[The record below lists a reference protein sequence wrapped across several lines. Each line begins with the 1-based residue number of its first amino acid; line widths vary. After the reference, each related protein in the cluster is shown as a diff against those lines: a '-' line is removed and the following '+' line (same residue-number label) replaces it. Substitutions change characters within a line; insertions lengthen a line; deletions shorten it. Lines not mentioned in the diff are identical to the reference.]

1 MANHYTNKVTCFA
14 CNYNCQLINGSAE
27 PIYHCNLKK
36 AISWPDNNIYFRE
49 GLHHLLFREET
60 RIFCR
65 GHIFLDF
72 SLYNIRYF
80 TNRDWIQ
87 LLKSLG
93 LKVIIICDPIMAP
106 LAAFWYLQESIIYT
120 ILFAKN
126 VFNELGSIS
135 TYPASK
141 YITKENT
148 SIKALN
154 NLEFKF
160 ISLILN
166 GNSIKRIS
174 TILNVNLKKSYNI
187 YQSICRKM
195 GVDLKLI
202 LRLHC

>member
-106 LAAFWYLQESIIYT
+106 LAAFVPPRIQSIYRFSLPKT
-120 ILFAKN
+120 FSMN
-126 VFNELGSIS
+126 WE
-135 TYPASK
+135 
-141 YITKENT
+141 
-148 SIKALN
+148 ALV
-154 NLEFKF
+154 
-160 ISLILN
+160 LILPA
-166 GNSIKRIS
+166 
-174 TILNVNLKKSYNI
+174 NI
-187 YQSICRKM
+187 
-195 GVDLKLI
+195 
-202 LRLHC
+202 